1 MYLALIPDA
10 DSLAALRRFAPSL
23 PSDAHV
29 TIIHSKAQ
37 SSAPLAGPYWSH
49 GMTLKTNG
57 VAVFG
62 GRSKVLVLRLNVLN
76 AELTANLAA
85 DLCLSPLSVLRT
97 QAETILRDAGLS
109 WSKEWPFSPHVTLGP
124 PIYGLL
130 GEAPATLRFDRM
142 EWR

>member
-37 SSAPLAGPYWSH
+37 SIVPLAVPYWSRA
-49 GMTLKTNG
+49 MTLKTNG
-57 VAVFG
+57 VAAFG
-62 GRSKVLVLRLNVLN
+62 WKSKVLVLRLNVLN
-76 AELTANLAA
+76 DELIA
-85 DLCLSPLSVLRT
+85 LRS
-97 QAETILRDAGLS
+97 QAETILRDAVLP
-109 WSKEWPFSPHVTLGP
+109 WSKEWLFSPHVTLGKP
-124 PIYGLL
+124 LTTI
-130 GEAPATLRFDRM
+130 GEAPATLRFDRL